1 MSPWKAATSRE
12 ECCTFLQR
20 RFRMNCSEV
29 YPVLLP
35 CFSSSL
41 LASSYWHHQ
50 LLTLREAYPD
60 HYSTTQSQVFHLSHS
75 SPAPSSLWCAILPWV
90 SQQPP
95 TYFPLTLCVLK
106 GHILPL
112 IFFWPLCH
120 LPSPLLTAICHT
132 RVTSALPGTF
142 FPSNAGCLLV
152 LPYQSSSL
160 DLKGLS
166 GRTSLWPVR
175 LSLQTLLFNLK
186 IQIKSLATQTR
197 RSFHFQEP
205 LPSR

>member
-1 MSPWKAATSRE
+1 MTCNIHTNLFIPKDFCLLPNTPTNTHYRNLFMSPWKAATSRE

-20 RFRMNCSEV
+20 RFRVNCSEV

-50 LLTLREAYPD
+50 LLTLREAYPN
-60 HYSTTQSQVFHLSHS
+60 HCSTTQSQLFHLSHS

-95 TYFPLTLCVLK
+95 TCFPLTLCVLK

-112 IFFWPLCH
+112 IFF
-120 LPSPLLTAICHT
+120 
-132 RVTSALPGTF
+132 
-142 FPSNAGCLLV
+142 
-152 LPYQSSSL
+152 
-160 DLKGLS
+160 
-166 GRTSLWPVR
+166 
-175 LSLQTLLFNLK
+175 
-186 IQIKSLATQTR
+186 
-197 RSFHFQEP
+197 
-205 LPSR
+205 